1 MGARMEAMCLPL
13 GASSGAPRVYT
24 PLGGP
29 RSRTSGVMSCDLNPQ
44 PVSSGNGFDY
54 NSIKNSVTQNLVES
68 QSKPQAPASVVPRGG
83 NTDADD
89 ERTEQILNNTR
100 RLSRFSPF
108 CPADCPPPISN
119 GCTPRRVP
127 RVLGK
132 SRFDA

>member
-1 MGARMEAMCLPL
+1 
-13 GASSGAPRVYT
+13 
-24 PLGGP
+24 
-29 RSRTSGVMSCDLNPQ
+29 MSCDLNPQ

-54 NSIKNSVTQNLVES
+54 NSIKNSVTQNLVET
-68 QSKPQAPASVVPRGG
+68 QSKPQPQAPASVVPRGGG

-108 CPADCPPPISN
+108 CPPPDCAPLTN
-119 GCTPRRVP
+119 GCTPRVP
-127 RVLGK
+127 RALGK

>member
-1 MGARMEAMCLPL
+1 
-13 GASSGAPRVYT
+13 
-24 PLGGP
+24 
-29 RSRTSGVMSCDLNPQ
+29 MSCDLNPQ

-54 NSIKNSVTQNLVES
+54 NSIKNSVAQNLVES
-68 QSKPQAPASVVPRGG
+68 QSKPQPQAPASVVPRSSGNTDRSNGG

-108 CPADCPPPISN
+108 CPPPDCAPITN
-119 GCTPRRVP
+119 GCTPLVP
-127 RVLGK
+127 RALGK

>member
-1 MGARMEAMCLPL
+1 
-13 GASSGAPRVYT
+13 
-24 PLGGP
+24 
-29 RSRTSGVMSCDLNPQ
+29 MSCDLNPQ

-68 QSKPQAPASVVPRGG
+68 QSKPHQAPASVVPRGG

-100 RLSRFSPF
+100 RLSRFSPV
-108 CPADCPPPISN
+108 CPADCPPLSN
-119 GCTPRRVP
+119 GCNQRPTP

>member
-1 MGARMEAMCLPL
+1 MECTNFP
-13 GASSGAPRVYT
+13 SYVQ
-24 PLGGP
+24 
-29 RSRTSGVMSCDLNPQ
+29 MSCDLNPQ

-108 CPADCPPPISN
+108 CPPDCAPLSN
-119 GCTPRRVP
+119 GYTPLVP
-127 RVLGK
+127 RALGK

>member
-1 MGARMEAMCLPL
+1 
-13 GASSGAPRVYT
+13 
-24 PLGGP
+24 
-29 RSRTSGVMSCDLNPQ
+29 MSCDLNPQ

-54 NSIKNSVTQNLVES
+54 NSIKNSVTQNMVES
-68 QSKPQAPASVVPRGG
+68 QSKPQAPPSVVPRGG

-108 CPADCPPPISN
+108 CPPDCPPLTN
-119 GCTPRRVP
+119 GCTPRASRA
-127 RVLGK
+127 LGK